1 MNSSQPALM
10 QCPAVCPAGEPCSAT
25 QPETSEAN
33 PNRAALLGH
42 VGGPAPDPLTDFIVT
57 GAVESATIRAQ
68 TDLTNRFQT
77 LCTNDD
83 RDTVATL
90 LSRMSEA
97 EISNW
102 LDAPLHFSEYN
113 DTPMIYVARH
123 NCLSIASLL
132 LGHNANPV
140 KPSSHAESRPHPLLI
155 AAQENRVEVIHLMSL
170 ANDFDPNVPRIDGH
184 NALSVAILMEN
195 QEAVKALLECKADP
209 NYKISTVYFD
219 GSLQPADSLPENE
232 TAGADRCWLTMI
244 NFAARKGNP
253 EILKLLLSHRG
264 SPNNVDPDNPLQ
276 KSPLLAALSGN
287 TNKEVIRLLL
297 AYGADMHERI
307 AVNSFDWAGVTKEKI
322 NNRPTICQFACATML
337 GDGNKPILELLHLYY
352 RTKDGKKIP
361 FEKFHEENTAEGF
374 CRMIATSDCFFE
386 RVTVRPWIHV
396 FIPNIV
402 SFLQKKMTKTQID
415 CSGLDENQAK
425 MLEGLSEEKTRESLN
440 KLKDITPR
448 DLQEL
453 FLRYLV
459 ELEKD
464 GITMAQDADKNR
476 ASIDE
481 FLQGGP
487 F

>member
-1 MNSSQPALM
+1 MNSSQPALK
-10 QCPAVCPAGEPCSAT
+10 QCPPVCPAGEPCSVT

-42 VGGPAPDPLTDFIVT
+42 VGRPAPDPLTDFIVT
-57 GAVESATIRAQ
+57 GAAESATIRAQ
-68 TDLTNRFQT
+68 TELTNRFQT
-77 LCTNDD
+77 LCTHDD
-83 RDTVATL
+83 GDTVATL

-102 LDAPLHFSEYN
+102 LDTPLHFSEYN

-123 NCLSIASLL
+123 NCLAIASLL
-132 LGHNANPV
+132 LRHNANPV

-155 AAQENRVEVIHLMSL
+155 AAQENRVEVIYLMSL
-170 ANDFDPNVPRIDGH
+170 ANGFDPNVPRIDGH

-209 NYKISTVYFD
+209 NYKISAVYFD
-219 GSLQPADSLPENE
+219 GILQPADSLPEND

-287 TNKEVIRLLL
+287 TNKEVIQLLF
-297 AYGADMHERI
+297 AYGADMHECVS
-307 AVNSFDWAGVTKEKI
+307 VNPIDWNGITKDKI
-322 NNRPTICQFACATML
+322 DKRAKIYQFACATLL
-337 GDGNKPILELLHLYY
+337 GSENEPILKLFHRYY
-352 RTKDGKKIP
+352 RTNDGKKIS
-361 FEKFHEENTAEGF
+361 FEKFHEENSAEGY
-374 CRMIATSDCFFE
+374 CRLIATSDCFFE
-386 RVTVRPWIHV
+386 QVITMPGIYDHLSDLVT
-396 FIPNIV
+396 
-402 SFLQKKMTKTQID
+402 FLQKKITKAQID
-415 CSGLDENQAK
+415 CSNIDENQAK
-425 MLEGLSEEKTRESLN
+425 ILESLTEEKTRESLIQLKSLAPRELQEELLLYLG
-440 KLKDITPR
+440 KLKN
-448 DLQEL
+448 
-453 FLRYLV
+453 
-459 ELEKD
+459 D

-476 ASIDE
+476 ESVDE
-481 FLQGGP
+481 YLQRGP

>member
-1 MNSSQPALM
+1 MNASQPALK
-10 QCPAVCPAGEPCSAT
+10 QCPPVCPAVEPCSVT
-25 QPETSEAN
+25 QPESSEAN
-33 PNRAALLGH
+33 PNRVALLGH
-42 VGGPAPDPLTDFIVT
+42 VGRPTPDPLTDFMVT
-57 GAVESATIRAQ
+57 GAAESATIRAQ

-83 RDTVATL
+83 GDTVATL

-102 LDAPLHFSEYN
+102 LDAPLHFSEFN

-132 LGHNANPV
+132 LRHNANPV
-140 KPSSHAESRPHPLLI
+140 KPSPHIDTGSHPLLI

-170 ANDFDPNVPRIDGH
+170 ANGFDPDVPRSDGH
-184 NALSVAILMEN
+184 NALSVAILKEN

-209 NYKISTVYFD
+209 NYKISAVYFD
-219 GSLQPADSLPENE
+219 GSLQPADSLSEKE

-253 EILKLLLSHRG
+253 DILKLLLSHRG
-264 SPNNVDPDNPLQ
+264 SPNNVDPVNLLQ

-297 AYGADMHERI
+297 AYGADMHERV
-307 AVNSFDWAGVTKEKI
+307 AVNSFDWAGITKEKI

-337 GDGNKPILELLHLYY
+337 GHGNKPILELLHLYY
-352 RTKDGKKIP
+352 RTKDGKKIS
-361 FEKFHEENTAEGF
+361 FEKFYEENSAEGY
-374 CRMIATSDCFFE
+374 CRMIATSDCFSE
-386 RVTVRPWIHV
+386 QVIAMPGIHV
-396 FIPNIV
+396 LLPNLV
-402 SFLQKKMTKTQID
+402 SFLQKKITKAQID
-415 CSGLDENQAK
+415 CSDVDENQAK
-425 MLEGLSEEKTRESLN
+425 ILEGLSEEKTRESLIQ
-440 KLKDITPR
+440 LKNVTPR
-448 DLQEL
+448 NLQEV
-453 FLRYLV
+453 FLHYFV
-459 ELEKD
+459 ELEND

-476 ASIDE
+476 ESIDE

>member
-1 MNSSQPALM
+1 MNASQPALK
-10 QCPAVCPAGEPCSAT
+10 QCPPVCPAGESCSAT

-42 VGGPAPDPLTDFIVT
+42 VGRPAPDPLTDFLVT
-57 GAVESATIRAQ
+57 GAVESATVRAQ
-68 TDLTNRFQT
+68 TDLTNRFQA

-83 RDTVATL
+83 GDTVATL

-97 EISNW
+97 ETSNW
-102 LDAPLHFSEYN
+102 LDAPLPFSEFN
-113 DTPMIYVARH
+113 DTPLIYAARH
-123 NCLSIASLL
+123 NCLSIVSLL
-132 LGHNANPV
+132 LRHNANPV
-140 KPSSHAESRPHPLLI
+140 KPSPHMDTESHPLFI
-155 AAQENRVEVIHLMSL
+155 AAQENRFEVIHLMSL
-170 ANDFDPNVPRIDGH
+170 ANGFDPDVPRSDGH
-184 NALSVAILMEN
+184 NALSVAILKEN

-209 NYKISTVYFD
+209 NYKISAVYFD

-232 TAGADRCWLTMI
+232 TAGADRSWLTMI
-244 NFAARKGNP
+244 NFAARKNNP

-297 AYGADMHERI
+297 AYGADMHEPI

-352 RTKDGKKIP
+352 RTKDGKKIS
-361 FEKFHEENTAEGF
+361 FEKFYEENSAEGY

-386 RVTVRPWIHV
+386 QVIAMPWVHALL
-396 FIPNIV
+396 PNLV
-402 SFLQKKMTKTQID
+402 SFLQKKITKTQID

-425 MLEGLSEEKTRESLN
+425 MLEGLSEEKNRESPN
-440 KLKDITPR
+440 ELKDVTLG
-448 DLQEL
+448 DLQKV
-453 FLRYLV
+453 FLYYFV
-459 ELEKD
+459 ELDND

-476 ASIDE
+476 ESIDE